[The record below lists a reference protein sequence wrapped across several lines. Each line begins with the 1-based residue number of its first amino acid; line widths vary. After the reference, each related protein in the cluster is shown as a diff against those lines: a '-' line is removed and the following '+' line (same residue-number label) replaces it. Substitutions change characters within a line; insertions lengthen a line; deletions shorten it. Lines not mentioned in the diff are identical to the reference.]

1 MEIAVKNLTK
11 SFKGIKILNN
21 VNITFKSKK
30 IIALVGRNG
39 SGKSVLL
46 KLLCGLYL
54 PTEGEI
60 LFDNINYNLN
70 DEYPPNTRALIEKPT
85 FMDELTGFENLKL
98 LAKIQ
103 NLISDKEINEAL
115 KIVNLYDDK
124 DKKFKHYSLG
134 MKQKLGIAQVIM
146 ENPDVMIFDEPFNGI
161 EKRTAEKLRKYLKGK
176 KEEGKLIIIAT
187 HIKEDILELAD
198 LVYEV
203 DDGNVKKQK

>member
-11 SFKGIKILNN
+11 SFKGIKILDN

-30 IIALVGRNG
+30 ITALVGRNG

-161 EKRTAEKLRKYLKGK
+161 EKRTAEKLRKYLKEK

-187 HIKEDILELAD
+187 HIKEDVEELAD

>member
-134 MKQKLGIAQVIM
+134 MKQKLGIALVIM
-146 ENPDVMIFDEPFNGI
+146 
-161 EKRTAEKLRKYLKGK
+161 
-176 KEEGKLIIIAT
+176 
-187 HIKEDILELAD
+187 
-198 LVYEV
+198 
-203 DDGNVKKQK
+203 

>member
-103 NLISDKEINEAL
+103 NLISDNEINEAL

-161 EKRTAEKLRKYLKGK
+161 EKRTAEKLRKYLKEK

-187 HIKEDILELAD
+187 HIKEDVEELAD